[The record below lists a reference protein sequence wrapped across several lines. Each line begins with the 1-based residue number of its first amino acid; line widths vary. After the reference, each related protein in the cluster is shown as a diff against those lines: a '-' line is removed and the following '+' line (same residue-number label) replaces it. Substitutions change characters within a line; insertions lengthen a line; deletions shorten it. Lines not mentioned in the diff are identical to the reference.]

1 MKMAV
6 TTFATGVF
14 SLLMILGNSAMLE
27 AQTTTVKNSTSSKTT
42 QAAGKTTKPGS
53 QTKQTVN
60 SKQANT
66 KASQNDSK
74 TAKTGTKTDAGK
86 KVINP
91 NAVTIGTQEW
101 AIANLNVSTFRNGDS
116 IPEAKTFKEWVA
128 AGDAGKPAWCYYNN
142 DPVIG
147 KKYGKLYNWFAV
159 NDPRGLAPEG
169 WVIPSDEDWARL
181 TFQLGGLQSA
191 GIKIKSTTG
200 WNDGNNGTNDS
211 GFNAFPAG
219 YRVENGAFMNIGNT
233 ASWWS
238 STETKTISAFDRY
251 VALEGKFTG
260 SNSPKQRGESV
271 RCLIKTGK

>member
-86 KVINP
+86 KVKNP

>member
-86 KVINP
+86 KVKNP

-101 AIANLNVSTFRNGDS
+101 AIANLSVSTFRNGDS